1 MGVHQELADQAALYV
16 LGALTGAD
24 KSAFEAHL
32 SVCAEC
38 TAEVRGF
45 APVVEALAEATPK
58 ATPESTV
65 RRALLAWL
73 SFDSST

>member
-1 MGVHQELADQAALYV
+1 M

-24 KSAFEAHL
+24 KFAFEAHL

-45 APVVEALAEATPK
+45 APVVEALAAATPN

-65 RRALLAWL
+65 RRALLARL
-73 SFDSST
+73 NAEPSI

>member
-32 SVCAEC
+32 SVCEEC
-38 TAEVRGF
+38 MAEVRGF
-45 APVVEALAEATPK
+45 ALVVEALAAATLK
-58 ATPESTV
+58 ASPESTV
-65 RRALLAWL
+65 RRALLARL
-73 SFDSST
+73 IADS

>member
-1 MGVHQELADQAALYV
+1 VHHTFADRAALYV

-24 KSAFEAHL
+24 ESAFEAHL

-45 APVVEALAEATPK
+45 APVIEALAAAPPK

-65 RRALLAWL
+65 RRALIARLT
-73 SFDSST
+73 D

>member
-1 MGVHQELADQAALYV
+1 MGVHQKLADQAALYV

-24 KSAFEAHL
+24 RSAFEAHL

-45 APVVEALAEATPK
+45 APVVEALAAATHK

-65 RRALLAWL
+65 RRTLLARL
-73 SFDSST
+73 TADS

>member
-16 LGALTGAD
+16 LGALTCAD

-32 SVCAEC
+32 SVCVEC

-45 APVVEALAEATPK
+45 VRVAEALAEVTAEGSP
-58 ATPESTV
+58 APAV
-65 RRALLAWL
+65 RRALLTRIT
-73 SFDSST
+73 FST